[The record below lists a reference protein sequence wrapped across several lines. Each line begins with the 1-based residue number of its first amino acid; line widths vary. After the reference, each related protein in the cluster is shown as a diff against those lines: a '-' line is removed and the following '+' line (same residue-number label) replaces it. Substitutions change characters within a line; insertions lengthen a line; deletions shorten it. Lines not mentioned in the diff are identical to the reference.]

1 MSLFMILFVFFLR
14 LLLKIGTISNTLLI
28 LLVLLYTNYHDSCKK
43 SFYFSLEKGIDKLWQ
58 SFWKLQC
65 NSI

>member
-43 SFYFSLEKGIDKLWQ
+43 SFYFSLEKGIDKL
-58 SFWKLQC
+58 
-65 NSI
+65 